1 MISYL
6 VDLFLCSMVVVAE
19 LVGTIILAI
28 AVEVIVY
35 KIFKI
40 NLCQKIWKGL
50 NGLDRKLNKIL
61 GQKGGKKMEVF
72 IGVFLGFI
80 IAIIVMK
87 VTGFGQDYELI
98 TTIDELQKEL
108 KHNKDRLKNKEIA
121 EIRATFFARKI
132 KEIEDIIKNS
142 EESKENYFITF
153 EKIKNVLFAKNSSNK
168 QYKINLLIKYN

>member
-40 NLCQKIWKGL
+40 NLYREIWKGL

-61 GQKGGKKMEVF
+61 G
-72 IGVFLGFI
+72 
-80 IAIIVMK
+80 
-87 VTGFGQDYELI
+87 
-98 TTIDELQKEL
+98 
-108 KHNKDRLKNKEIA
+108 
-121 EIRATFFARKI
+121 
-132 KEIEDIIKNS
+132 
-142 EESKENYFITF
+142 
-153 EKIKNVLFAKNSSNK
+153 
-168 QYKINLLIKYN
+168 

>member
-19 LVGTIILAI
+19 LAGIIILAI

-61 GQKGGKKMEVF
+61 G
-72 IGVFLGFI
+72 
-80 IAIIVMK
+80 
-87 VTGFGQDYELI
+87 
-98 TTIDELQKEL
+98 
-108 KHNKDRLKNKEIA
+108 
-121 EIRATFFARKI
+121 
-132 KEIEDIIKNS
+132 
-142 EESKENYFITF
+142 
-153 EKIKNVLFAKNSSNK
+153 
-168 QYKINLLIKYN
+168 

>member
-19 LVGTIILAI
+19 LIGTITLAI

-61 GQKGGKKMEVF
+61 G
-72 IGVFLGFI
+72 
-80 IAIIVMK
+80 
-87 VTGFGQDYELI
+87 
-98 TTIDELQKEL
+98 
-108 KHNKDRLKNKEIA
+108 
-121 EIRATFFARKI
+121 
-132 KEIEDIIKNS
+132 
-142 EESKENYFITF
+142 
-153 EKIKNVLFAKNSSNK
+153 
-168 QYKINLLIKYN
+168 